1 MRITTQ
7 MLNESARQ
15 AGLPI
20 NRSTLLDYIKNDGA
34 TNPLLEAMNRNKEN
48 VANTAKKSNYEKLE
62 NYADQLTQSAQVLL
76 QNGENSLFEKA
87 KASGDNQK
95 VYDSIENLFENYNS
109 TLKALRTTSNTMN
122 DFYRQMLLEAPAETK
137 EGLAGV
143 GITFAKDGTAT
154 VDMEKVKAAD
164 FATLEGLFGKDSDFV
179 NKVEFLSTRIS
190 DNAEANVES
199 LSSAYNAG
207 GNLYSAMNSSKYDF
221 WG

>member
-15 AGLPI
+15 AGLP

-48 VANTAKKSNYEKLE
+48 VANTAKKSNYEKLDKE
-62 NYADQLTQSAQVLL
+62 ADQLTQSAQVLL
-76 QNGENSLFEKA
+76 QNGENSLFEQA
-87 KASGDNQK
+87 KACGDNQK

-199 LSSAYNAG
+199 LSSAYNSG